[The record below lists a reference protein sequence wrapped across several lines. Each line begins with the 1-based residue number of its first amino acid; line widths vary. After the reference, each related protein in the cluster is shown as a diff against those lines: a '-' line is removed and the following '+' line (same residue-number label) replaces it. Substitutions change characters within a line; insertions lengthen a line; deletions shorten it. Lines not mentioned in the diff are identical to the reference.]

1 MSDPVPSIL
10 AWSALPQWRRDYAI
24 EEIEE
29 SAAEWERAAKT
40 IPAAFVA
47 SPDGGKDHC
56 LNCAIALR
64 LAVKILEEVT
74 KK

>member
-1 MSDPVPSIL
+1 MSESTA

-29 SAAEWERAAKT
+29 SATEWERAAKT
-40 IPAAFVA
+40 IPSAFVA
-47 SPDGGKDHC
+47 SPEGGKDHC

-64 LAVKILEEVT
+64 LAVVILKET
-74 KK
+74 KA